1 MELESYIKT
10 FGKII
15 LDDIQNVS
23 KDITEQRLR
32 VFLNHVYSEVKS
44 LEHSKNYFESIVNN
58 REFAKAL
65 ERN

>member
-1 MELESYIKT
+1 MELEQYIKT

-32 VFLNHVYSEVKS
+32 VFLNHVYGEVKS
-44 LEHSKNYFESIVNN
+44 LEHSKNYFESVVNN